1 MKTLTA
7 AAFKKYLATLPQEVL
22 LQGMADLFAKIP
34 AVKAYYQTRL
44 ASDNQN
50 EVLEKYKAKL
60 YACFFTRSGLPKLDR
75 AGAREVVNE
84 FKRIA
89 ATPKDEIEMMLYYVE
104 TAVDLTARF
113 GDIDENFY
121 AAAEN
126 MFEKACVIV
135 HKHKFHTDFQAK
147 CLQIVR
153 QTKDMGWGFYDAL
166 WQSYQQYFDVVL

>member
-1 MKTLTA
+1 
-7 AAFKKYLATLPQEVL
+7 
-22 LQGMADLFAKIP
+22 
-34 AVKAYYQTRL
+34 
-44 ASDNQN
+44 
-50 EVLEKYKAKL
+50 
-60 YACFFTRSGLPKLDR
+60 
-75 AGAREVVNE
+75 
-84 FKRIA
+84 
-89 ATPKDEIEMMLYYVE
+89 MMLYYVE